1 MGWMEKKILT
11 APKGKVSGIPS
22 VKGCRQYKNRK
33 KRIKIQKERP
43 TILRHIEKI
52 SII

>member
-22 VKGCRQYKNRK
+22 VKGYRQYKNRK
-33 KRIKIQKERP
+33 KTDKNSKRKTKS
-43 TILRHIEKI
+43 LA
-52 SII
+52 SY